1 MPRPPLALL
10 LVACTA
16 ANASAFTSPAFS
28 AAHPTHAKAVSKRAA
43 PVAHAVPVEALK
55 AALALPTMY
64 ALMSGNEYFTHRYY
78 QHAEYNKDTFFQVGA
93 RRGLESRCFYVM
105 ADVAIGGRPYH
116 LA

>member
-1 MPRPPLALL
+1 
-10 LVACTA
+10 
-16 ANASAFTSPAFS
+16 
-28 AAHPTHAKAVSKRAA
+28 
-43 PVAHAVPVEALK
+43 
-55 AALALPTMY
+55 MY